1 MPSEFDVKS
10 LSTAENLG
18 LGTVAG
24 TIEVVLLQPLLYC
37 KNAVQQG
44 VPLTLNPL
52 VLYRGVSVSVINMA
66 VLTGAQFP
74 LSGAIARLI
83 TGGSERPLSSGEK
96 VASGFAGGVI
106 SGFICAPME
115 LVMIQQQR
123 FGGSLTSTASRIV
136 SEFGVSTLFR
146 GLTTSCGREGL
157 FCAGYLGVGPMFA
170 QMLRE
175 RQVVD
180 GSVADFAGASGA
192 GMIAAT
198 LSHPLDTMKTCMQGD
213 IERKVYTDQVGTFR
227 KIAEGGYGNFLKGW
241 SLRTGRMICAIFL
254 IGQVKNRLGPLMYP
268 HAVKPTAAK
277 S

>member
-1 MPSEFDVKS
+1 M
-10 LSTAENLG
+10 
-18 LGTVAG
+18 
-24 TIEVVLLQPLLYC
+24 LYC

-52 VLYRGVSVSVINMA
+52 VLYRGVSVSIINMA

-83 TGGSERPLSSGEK
+83 TGGSDRPLENSEK

-123 FGGSLTSTASRIV
+123 FGSSMLGTASRIV
-136 SEFGVSTLFR
+136 SDFGVTTLFR

-157 FCAGYLGVGPMFA
+157 FCAGYLGVGPVFA
-170 QMLRE
+170 QWLRDRE
-175 RQVVD
+175 IVD

-192 GMIAAT
+192 GIIAAT

-213 IERKVYTDQVGTFR
+213 IERKVYTDQLGTFR
-227 KIAEGGYGNFLKGW
+227 TLAERGYGHFLKGW

-254 IGQVKNRLGPLMYP
+254 IGQVKNRIGPLLYP
-268 HAVKPTAAK
+268 HAVREAPEKR
-277 S
+277 